1 MKKQIPFSFQA
12 PELAT
17 LDNFIAGENKQL
29 LFSLKN
35 TTDQL
40 IFIWGDKGVGKTHL
54 LEAMVFYYQSLAKN
68 VFYLPLQIQED
79 FEPKMLESL
88 EAFDLVCLD
97 NVDQVTGDKDWELA
111 LFNFFNRIRES
122 GGRLILSAGQN
133 AHNLDIK
140 LADLRSRLSWGI
152 TYQLR
157 GLNDVEKINALKIR
171 AHLRGFMMDDKVA
184 QFLMK
189 HSSRDMSKLMTLLDK
204 LDYASLVEQKK
215 LSIPFVKNYL

>member
-1 MKKQIPFSFQA
+1 
-12 PELAT
+12 
-17 LDNFIAGENKQL
+17 
-29 LFSLKN
+29 
-35 TTDQL
+35 
-40 IFIWGDKGVGKTHL
+40 
-54 LEAMVFYYQSLAKN
+54 
-68 VFYLPLQIQED
+68 
-79 FEPKMLESL
+79 
-88 EAFDLVCLD
+88 LVCLD
-97 NVDQVTGDKDWELA
+97 NVDQVAGDKDWELA

-189 HSSRDMSKLMTLLDK
+189 HSSRDMSELMALLDK

>member
-1 MKKQIPFSFQA
+1 MKTQIPFSFQA
-12 PELAT
+12 PEFAT

-35 TTDQL
+35 TGDQL

-54 LEAMVFYYQSLAKN
+54 LEAMVFYYQSLDKN
-68 VFYLPLQIQED
+68 AFYLPLQIQED
-79 FEPKMLESL
+79 FEPQMLESL
-88 EAFDLVCLD
+88 ETFDLVCLD
-97 NVDQVTGDKDWELA
+97 NVDQVVGNKEWELA

-122 GGRLILSAGQN
+122 GGRLILSAAQN

-184 QFLMK
+184 QYLMK
-189 HSSRDMSKLMTLLDK
+189 HSSRDMSELMSLLDK

>member
-1 MKKQIPFSFQA
+1 MKTQIPFSFQA
-12 PELAT
+12 PEFAT

-35 TTDQL
+35 TGDQL

-54 LEAMVFYYQSLAKN
+54 LEAMVFYYQSLDKN
-68 VFYLPLQIQED
+68 AFYLPLQIQED
-79 FEPKMLESL
+79 FEPQMLESL
-88 EAFDLVCLD
+88 ETFDLVCLD
-97 NVDQVTGDKDWELA
+97 NVDQVVGNKEWELA
-111 LFNFFNRIRES
+111 LFNFFNRIREA

-184 QFLMK
+184 QYLMK
-189 HSSRDMSKLMTLLDK
+189 HSSRDMSELMSLLDK